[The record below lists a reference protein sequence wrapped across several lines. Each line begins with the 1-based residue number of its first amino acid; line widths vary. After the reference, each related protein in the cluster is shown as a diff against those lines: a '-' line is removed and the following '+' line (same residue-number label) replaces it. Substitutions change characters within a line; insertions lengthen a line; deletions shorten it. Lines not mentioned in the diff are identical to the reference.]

1 MNTVT
6 RIFLGCL
13 CALFLMPGGALA
25 QTNRFF
31 PYAWESATLSNGLR
45 VVTVPTEHKGL
56 VALQIILQVGSRHEV
71 DPGKSG
77 FAHFFEHMMFR
88 GSERF
93 SAAHRQEIFT
103 RAGAESNAY
112 TTDDRTVYHAFFAR
126 EDLSRILEVE
136 ADRFL
141 RLVYTE
147 DEFKT
152 EARAVLG
159 EYNKSSSDPAQK
171 LFEILRDRAFARH
184 PYKHTTMGFVQ
195 DIEDMPNQFTYST
208 QFYRRFYRPERTT
221 ILLVGD
227 VDQAGA
233 MELAGRY
240 FGEWER
246 GGEKVEI
253 PQEPPPKGPKN
264 ALIDW
269 PANSL
274 PYVAVAYH
282 GPAFSETAKDKVS
295 LDLMKLMAFG
305 ENSELYRRLV
315 LREQRVDSLT
325 TMFEDRRDP
334 ELFIVFARL
343 KTVRDVDHVRDA
355 IIATF
360 NKFSKEPVAP
370 GVIDQSRSRLTYSAA
385 MGWESPKNI
394 AHFLAPYLALR
405 PTPEAVQRLFE
416 AYGRVT
422 PQDVVEVASR
432 YFTDERRI
440 VVTLTPR
447 PPIATEVAP

>member
-1 MNTVT
+1 MKFVT
-6 RIFLGCL
+6 RIFLGCA
-13 CALFLMPGGALA
+13 CALLLAPGKLLA

-31 PYAWESATLSNGLR
+31 PYAWQSGTFSNGLR

-56 VALQIILQVGSRHEV
+56 VALHIIVQVGSRHEV
-71 DPGKSG
+71 DPGRSG

-88 GSERF
+88 GSEKF
-93 SAAHRQEIFT
+93 SAARRQDIFT

-112 TTDDRTVYHAFFAR
+112 TTDDRTVYHAFFAK
-126 EDLSRILEVE
+126 EDLRQILEVE

-141 RLVYTE
+141 RLQYSE
-147 DEFKT
+147 DDFKT

-159 EYNKSSSDPAQK
+159 EYNKNSSDPAEK
-171 LFEILRDRAFARH
+171 LFEILRDRAFSRH
-184 PYKHTTMGFVQ
+184 TYKHTTMGFVQ
-195 DIEDMPNQFTYST
+195 DIEDMPNQYAYST
-208 QFYRRFYRPERTT
+208 QFYKRFYRPERTT

-227 VDQAGA
+227 VEHQAA
-233 MELAGRY
+233 MELATLY

-282 GPAFSETAKDKVS
+282 GPAFSDTSKDKVA
-295 LDLMKLMAFG
+295 LDLMNLMAFG
-305 ENSELYRRLV
+305 ENSDLYRRLV
-315 LREQRVDSLT
+315 LKEQRVDSLT
-325 TMFEDRRDP
+325 TMFEDHRDP

-343 KTVRDVDHVRDA
+343 KTIRDADYVRDA
-355 IIATF
+355 VVATF
-360 NKFSKEPVAP
+360 NKFAKEPVTAAF
-370 GVIDQSRSRLTYSAA
+370 IDECRSRLTYGAA
-385 MGWESPKNI
+385 MGWDSPQNL
-394 AHFLAPYLALR
+394 AQFLAPYLALK
-405 PTPEAVQRLFE
+405 PTPDTVQRLFE
-416 AYGRVT
+416 LYGKLT
-422 PQDVVEVASR
+422 PQDVMETAAR

-447 PPIATEVAP
+447 PPLGTEAGP